1 MINVKFKSKFEAKD
15 LIRSVDRMLDQVK
28 NKTYNTA
35 RSETPVRSGYAKS
48 QWRKK
53 DTSDGFSVS
62 NAVDYIQFLDKGSSR
77 QAPRGI
83 TKPTVR
89 KITGFIR
96 TRRLKR

>member
-1 MINVKFKSKFEAKD
+1 
-15 LIRSVDRMLDQVK
+15 MLDQVK

-62 NAVDYIQFLDKGSSR
+62 NSVDYIQYLDKGSSR

>member
-1 MINVKFKSKFEAKD
+1 MINVKFKSKFDAKD

-62 NAVDYIQFLDKGSSR
+62 NSVDYIQYLDKGSSR